1 MSVLIWLTA
10 AVAAAVVLVLVGYL
24 VGTGIKLTLALRD
37 VKHLAGALERAAE
50 GTMPL
55 AQVID
60 GLHSDLRRLGEDAD
74 RAADR
79 LGPRQG

>member
-1 MSVLIWLTA
+1 MSVLIWLTG
-10 AVAAAVVLVLVGYL
+10 AVAAAVVVVLVGYL
-24 VGTGIKLTLALRD
+24 VATGIKLTLALRD
-37 VKHLAGALERAAE
+37 VRHLAGALERAAE

-60 GLHSDLRRLGEDAD
+60 GLGSDLRRLCDDAG

-79 LGPRQG
+79 LGSRQG

>member
-1 MSVLIWLTA
+1 MSVLIWLTV

-24 VGTGIKLTLALRD
+24 VGAGIMLTLALRD

-55 AQVID
+55 AQIID
-60 GLHSDLRRLGEDAD
+60 GLDSDLRRLDEHAG

-79 LGPRQG
+79 LGSRQG